1 MVAKGKQG
9 YEVRAES
16 ATASAA
22 FGDTSEISGGVQNA
36 LYKPKKNHA
45 CSFQQPSLF
54 HISLPVP
61 VNASAFLGSPGKLSL
76 YHSFQSLSISL

>member
-22 FGDTSEISGGVQNA
+22 FGDRRYPAEFKTLFIN
-36 LYKPKKNHA
+36 LKKIMHVLSNSPP
-45 CSFQQPSLF
+45 SFTYLF
-54 HISLPVP
+54 Q
-61 VNASAFLGSPGKLSL
+61 FLSTHLR
-76 YHSFQSLSISL
+76 F

>member
-36 LYKPKKNHA
+36 LYKPKKIMHVLSNP
-45 CSFQQPSLF
+45 PSHLYSSSCQR
-54 HISLPVP
+54 ICVSR
-61 VNASAFLGSPGKLSL
+61 LSR
-76 YHSFQSLSISL
+76 